1 MTEKKLIPV
10 NEDETAKLIR
20 MSGSFTE
27 PLCLDFG
34 RSGAAVDANKSPWAA
49 AMLGKWRGTTFEE
62 GAGI

>member
-10 NEDETAKLIR
+10 NEDETEKLIR

-34 RSGAAVDANKSPWAA
+34 RSGAAVDAGKSPWAA
-49 AMLGKWRGTTFEE
+49 AMLAKWRGMVFEE